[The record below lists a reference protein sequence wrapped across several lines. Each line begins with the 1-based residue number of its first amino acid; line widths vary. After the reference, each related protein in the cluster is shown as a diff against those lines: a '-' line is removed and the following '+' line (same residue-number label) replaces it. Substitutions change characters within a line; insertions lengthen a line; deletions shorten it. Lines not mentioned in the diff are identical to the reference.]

1 MSEEEVGYN
10 RAVICSMVQVTVLLL
25 CQINL
30 SPINKQAFGIAVTSQ
45 TRESWFSISKYQ
57 VLASVIHFSG
67 SGRCQSIMTDYTEKH
82 DRSPRMRPGII
93 GHLLEA

>member
-1 MSEEEVGYN
+1 MSGEDVGYS
-10 RAVICSMVQVTVLLL
+10 RAVIRSMVQVAVLILWK
-25 CQINL
+25 INL

-67 SGRCQSIMTDYTEKH
+67 SGRCQSIMTDYTEKY
-82 DRSPRMRPGII
+82 DPSPGMRPGII

>member
-1 MSEEEVGYN
+1 MSGEEVGYD
-10 RAVICSMVQVTVLLL
+10 RAVIRSMVQVAVLLRWK
-25 CQINL
+25 INL
-30 SPINKQAFGIAVTSQ
+30 SSINRQAFGIAVTSQ

-82 DRSPRMRPGII
+82 DSSPRMRSGII